1 MPSEETAAEVHTA
14 MTTLLATRAAALAG
28 GAEPVGWKIGI
39 NVVALQE
46 HFGLDGPVVG
56 YLSDVTVIEAGTPV
70 DLTGWQRPM
79 LEVEVAAR
87 VGPDG
92 GLAALAPAL
101 ELVDLDLPFEHIGP
115 ILEGNV
121 FHRGVIFGP
130 ERAGHGSDLDLT
142 TLEVAVT
149 RSAAVVATGSLT
161 EAPARTIEVVRAF
174 LERHGG
180 TLEPGQRII
189 CGSLITPLPI
199 EPGEQLEVDF
209 GPLGSLTLT
218 LGSN

>member
-1 MPSEETAAEVHTA
+1 MRV
-14 MTTLLATRAAALAG
+14 LLARRAEALAA

-39 NVVALQE
+39 NVAALQE
-46 HFGLDGPVVG
+46 HFGLAGPVVG
-56 YLSDVTVIEAGTPV
+56 YLTSATQLEPGAPV

-92 GLAALAPAL
+92 ALASVAPAL

-130 ERAGHGSDLDLT
+130 ELTGLALAALDVTVGRAGQ
-142 TLEVAVT
+142 
-149 RSAAVVATGSLT
+149 VVAAGSLT
-161 EAPARTIEVVRAF
+161 EAPSRTIEVVTDF
-174 LERHGG
+174 LG
-180 TLEPGQRII
+180 TRTAP
-189 CGSLITPLPI
+189 PLRW
-199 EPGEQLEVDF
+199 V
-209 GPLGSLTLT
+209 SA
-218 LGSN
+218 SSAAR